1 MTYNVIVTPTA
12 DAEAMEAV
20 AWHAE
25 RSTDAAQRWHERLTR
40 AINSL
45 AKLPTRCPVSQE
57 DSKALGCEVRLLLYG
72 KRSGAPPPAE
82 DEFQRVTKTTTYSR
96 EPEPSSFLGCMQEE
110 SQTPESPV
118 AEIPDA
124 PAATIPQVA
133 PADWPS

>member
-20 AWHAE
+20 AWYAE

-72 KRSGAPPPAE
+72 KRRGVYRILFSIVGDTVWILRIRHSALGL
-82 DEFQRVTKTTTYSR
+82 
-96 EPEPSSFLGCMQEE
+96 SS
-110 SQTPESPV
+110 S
-118 AEIPDA
+118 
-124 PAATIPQVA
+124 
-133 PADWPS
+133 

>member
-20 AWHAE
+20 AWYAD
-25 RSTDAAQRWHERLTR
+25 RSTDPAQQWHERLTR

-72 KRSGAPPPAE
+72 KRRGVYRILFSIVGDTVWILRIRHSA
-82 DEFQRVTKTTTYSR
+82 
-96 EPEPSSFLGCMQEE
+96 LG
-110 SQTPESPV
+110 PLKR
-118 AEIPDA
+118 
-124 PAATIPQVA
+124 
-133 PADWPS
+133 

>member
-20 AWHAE
+20 AWYAE

-72 KRSGAPPPAE
+72 KRRSVYRILFSIVGDTIWILRIRHSA
-82 DEFQRVTKTTTYSR
+82 
-96 EPEPSSFLGCMQEE
+96 LG
-110 SQTPESPV
+110 PLKR
-118 AEIPDA
+118 
-124 PAATIPQVA
+124 
-133 PADWPS
+133 

>member
-1 MTYNVIVTPTA
+1 VTYNVIVTPTA

-20 AWHAE
+20 AWYAE

-72 KRSGAPPPAE
+72 KRGGVYRILFSIVGDTVWILRIRHSA
-82 DEFQRVTKTTTYSR
+82 
-96 EPEPSSFLGCMQEE
+96 LG
-110 SQTPESPV
+110 PLKR
-118 AEIPDA
+118 
-124 PAATIPQVA
+124 
-133 PADWPS
+133 